1 MSNPD
6 TPSHQSYTVDE
17 FCLAERKSR
26 SQFYNE
32 LRDGRGPRYYRNG
45 NKIRITHQARLDYQ
59 REREA
64 EAALER
70 TAAPAEVA

>member
-1 MSNPD
+1 MANED
-6 TPSHQSYTVDE
+6 LTYDRSYTVEE

-32 LRDGRGPRYYRNG
+32 LRDGKGPRYYRNG

-59 REREA
+59 REREP
-64 EAALER
+64 EAAQER
-70 TAAPAEVA
+70 TAPAEVS